1 LDDIGEK
8 IRERICEED
17 EGFVEGARVLSYH
30 TLCERLRD
38 VFKGRVKAAFLFGG
52 RVKGYTLKGDYDIAV
67 YFGRSHS
74 SYDLGELAVDVAR
87 ALNIG
92 EEEVDLDSAAP
103 EIRLEA
109 LQGKPL
115 YVEDDY
121 VLFELKVRSILELLD
136 MRSGMRPLE
145 GLA

>member
-1 LDDIGEK
+1 MEK

-30 TLCERLRD
+30 TLFERLRD
-38 VFKGRVKAAFLFGG
+38 VFKGRVKAALLFGG
-52 RVKGYTLKGDYDIAV
+52 RVKGYALKGDYDIAV
-67 YFGRSHS
+67 YFGRSHNL
-74 SYDLGELAVDVAR
+74 YDLGELVVDVAR

-92 EEEVDLDSAAP
+92 EEEVDLVDLDSAAP

-121 VLFELKVRSILELLD
+121 VLFELKVKSILKLLD
-136 MRSGMRPLE
+136 MRSGLQSLE
-145 GLA
+145 GSA